1 MEITVA
7 NITDNNIDLK
17 KKKDY
22 RNPKRFVKFSLTS
35 KLTYIYI

>member
-17 KKKDY
+17 KKDY
-22 RNPKRFVKFSLTS
+22 RNPKGLLNFL
-35 KLTYIYI
+35 